1 MDERGRRIGR
11 PLSFL
16 RHNSPVQ
23 GKLSGHEDPWDE
35 LFGSRD
41 GQPDGHADGPPEG
54 ARDLLV
60 SALTRLP
67 EPPFPDGALERVCR
81 ALRGALRWG
90 EPPGDVLL
98 AAGGLDPNALPQR
111 DLDLWMPLAVGTI
124 APRRAIP
131 GPAASAWREL
141 DDADWLGVVLYI
153 ARGGPGTSTSPQDL
167 LSAIVTCPE
176 TRGDIDSHHA
186 AEIIRAFEAV
196 GPLWRGLGGVG
207 SAHEGRPLS
216 PVGHWGL
223 PLALLR
229 AWDG

>member
-1 MDERGRRIGR
+1 
-11 PLSFL
+11 
-16 RHNSPVQ
+16 VQ

-41 GQPDGHADGPPEG
+41 GHADGSPDG
-54 ARDLLV
+54 ARDLLI

-67 EPPFPDGALERVCR
+67 EPPVPDGALEGVCR

-98 AAGGLDPNALPQR
+98 VAGGLDPTALPLH
-111 DLDLWMPLAVGTI
+111 DLELWMALAAGTI
-124 APRRAIP
+124 SPRGAIP
-131 GPAASAWREL
+131 GPAASTWREL
-141 DDADWLGVVLYI
+141 DDADWLGVVLYM
-153 ARGGPGTSTSPQDL
+153 ARGGPGTLTSPHDL

-176 TRGDIDSHHA
+176 TRGDIDPRHA
-186 AEIIRAFEAV
+186 AEITRAFEAI
-196 GPLWRGLGGVG
+196 GPLWRALGAVG
-207 SAHEGRPLS
+207 SAHEGRPLT

-229 AWDG
+229 AWDNR